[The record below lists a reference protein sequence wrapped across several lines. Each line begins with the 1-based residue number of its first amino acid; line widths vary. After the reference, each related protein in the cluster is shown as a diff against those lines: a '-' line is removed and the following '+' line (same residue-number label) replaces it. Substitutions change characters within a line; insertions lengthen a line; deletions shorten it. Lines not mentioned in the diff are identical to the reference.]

1 MRPQMGFVELINK
14 TLFEGYS
21 SMDIQVSAVLTC
33 LLFTAIISLYV
44 FGAYKVMHRNTFYN
58 FNFNLSLLMLS
69 LITAAIIL
77 TIQSSVVVSLG
88 MVGALSIVRFRT
100 AIKDPMDLAY
110 LFWSISIGII
120 CGAGLAI
127 IAIIMSLGA
136 TVIMVVFEKLYVPS
150 TMTVLVVNAKRN
162 VEDEVMEILKDRTR
176 YSHTRARNFAHESVN
191 MAIELRTNVPEEI
204 VEEVMKLDGVVT
216 ASLVD
221 QGEQV

>member
-1 MRPQMGFVELINK
+1 MELINR

-21 SMDIQVSAVLTC
+21 SMDIQVSAVLVC
-33 LLFTAIISLYV
+33 LLCTAVISLYV
-44 FGAYKVMHRNTFYN
+44 FGLYKVMHRNTFYN

-127 IAIIMSLGA
+127 IAVIMSVGA
-136 TVIMVVFEKLYVPS
+136 TVILVIFQKTYKES
-150 TMTVLVVNAKRN
+150 HMTVLVVNANKN
-162 VEDEVMEILKDRTR
+162 VEAEVNELLKEHCA
-176 YSHTRARNFAHESVN
+176 YAHTRARNFAHQSMN
-191 MAIELRTNVPEEI
+191 MAVEIRTKEPAEV
-204 VEEVMKLDGVVT
+204 VEEVMKIEGVLT

-221 QGEQV
+221 QGGEV

>member
-1 MRPQMGFVELINK
+1 MRQQMGFLELIQR

-21 SMDIQVSAVLTC
+21 SMDIQVGAVLVC
-33 LLFTAIISLYV
+33 LLITALISLYV
-44 FGAYKVMHRNTFYN
+44 FGLYKLMHRNTFYN
-58 FNFNLSLLMLS
+58 FNFNLSLLVLS

-110 LFWSISIGII
+110 LFWSISVGII

-127 IAIIMSLGA
+127 IAIAMSLGA
-136 TVIMVVFEKLYVPS
+136 TGVLVLFTKLHRDS
-150 TMTVLVVNAKRN
+150 RMTVLVVNARQN
-162 VEDEVMEILKDRTR
+162 VEEEVAELLSEHCKW
-176 YSHTRARNFAHESVN
+176 SHTRARNFAHESVN
-191 MAIELRTNVPEEI
+191 MAIEIRTDRPAELIEA
-204 VEEVMKLDGVVT
+204 VMGIEGVVT

>member
-44 FGAYKVMHRNTFYN
+44 FGVYKVMHRNTFYN

>member
-1 MRPQMGFVELINK
+1 MRPQMGFLELINK

-21 SMDIQVSAVLTC
+21 SMDIQVSAVFTC
-33 LLFTAIISLYV
+33 LLCTALLAFYV
-44 FGAYKVMHRNTFYN
+44 FGVYRFMHRNTFYN
-58 FNFNLSLLMLS
+58 FNFNLSLLMLA

-110 LFWSISIGII
+110 LFWSISIGIC

-127 IAIIMSLGA
+127 IGIIMSIAA
-136 TVIMVVFEKLYVPS
+136 TVVLLIFQKAYSPVG
-150 TMTVLVVNAKRN
+150 MTVLVVNADHN
-162 VEDEVMEILKDRTR
+162 VEKEVMEILKENCK
-176 YSHTRARNFAHESVN
+176 YSHTKARNFAHNSMN
-191 MAIELRTNVPEEI
+191 MAIELRSDKPEEI
-204 VEEVMKLDGVVT
+204 VEEVMALEGVIT

-221 QGEQV
+221 QGTPD